1 MTRTKDTN
9 QSSLAI
15 NRNQDQGAAGK
26 VAEGP
31 SPLRG
36 GPCPHERKAA
46 SQGDKAGEEQGQ
58 EGSGGRLTMG
68 AGQEEKDRTRTRRPE
83 QAASDHQRLK
93 AQAWDTRGPQKHP
106 WRGTC
111 TSQ

>member
-1 MTRTKDTN
+1 MPGTKNAN
-9 QSSLAI
+9 QSSLAS

-26 VAEGP
+26 VAEGRLP
-31 SPLRG
+31 WEV
-36 GPCPHERKAA
+36 GPAA
-46 SQGDKAGEEQGQ
+46 SKGKQLAKETRPGK
-58 EGSGGRLTMG
+58 GRARKG
-68 AGQEEKDRTRTRRPE
+68 AGQEEDRTWTHRPA

-93 AQAWDTRGPQKHP
+93 AQAWDTRGPQKHQ

>member
-1 MTRTKDTN
+1 MSRTKDTN
-9 QSSLAI
+9 QSSLAT
-15 NRNQDQGAAGK
+15 NRNQDQGAVGK

-58 EGSGGRLTMG
+58 EGSRWTTDHGGRVRG
-68 AGQEEKDRTRTRRPE
+68 EGQDLDS
-83 QAASDHQRLK
+83 QA
-93 AQAWDTRGPQKHP
+93 
-106 WRGTC
+106 
-111 TSQ
+111 